1 VSNAFATVKM
11 RNAASPESDAEKTGV
26 LEDEVKVEDGAEIA
40 EIRSTLKP
48 RSPESPDE
56 EENFR
61 TAIPESVDTR
71 NPKAGVFQRQMR
83 LSHRYDFV
91 RSETGQQRT

>member
-40 EIRSTLKP
+40 EIRSTL
-48 RSPESPDE
+48 
-56 EENFR
+56 
-61 TAIPESVDTR
+61 
-71 NPKAGVFQRQMR
+71 R
-83 LSHRYDFV
+83 LLR
-91 RSETGQQRT
+91 